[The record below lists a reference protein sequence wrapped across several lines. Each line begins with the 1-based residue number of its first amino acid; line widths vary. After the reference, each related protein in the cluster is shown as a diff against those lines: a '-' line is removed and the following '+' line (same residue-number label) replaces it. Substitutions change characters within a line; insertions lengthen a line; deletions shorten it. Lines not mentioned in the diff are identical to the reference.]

1 MLKATFL
8 SGSQAKKRQIYLEET
23 YGGSMRELEMLVN
36 TFSVESEAGTKKGK
50 SQSSNFFDLQFS
62 PYCLILPMSISI
74 EPTFSRKGVDSFA
87 VSELQIIYL

>member
-1 MLKATFL
+1 MLKANFL

-62 PYCLILPMSISI
+62 PYYLILPMSISI
-74 EPTFSRKGVDSFA
+74 EPTFLRKGVDSFA

>member
-1 MLKATFL
+1 MKANFL

-36 TFSVESEAGTKKGK
+36 TFSVETEAGTKKGK

-62 PYCLILPMSISI
+62 PYCLNLPMSISI
-74 EPTFSRKGVDSFA
+74 EPTFSRKGVDGFV
-87 VSELQIIYL
+87 VSEEQIINL